1 METSL
6 RKYLEKAVYVYKTHT
21 HTHTHYFFLVQIYEL
36 NKNLF

>member
-21 HTHTHYFFLVQIYEL
+21 HTLFLPGS
-36 NKNLF
+36 NLWTK

>member
-21 HTHTHYFFLVQIYEL
+21 HTHTLFFPGS
-36 NKNLF
+36 NLWTK